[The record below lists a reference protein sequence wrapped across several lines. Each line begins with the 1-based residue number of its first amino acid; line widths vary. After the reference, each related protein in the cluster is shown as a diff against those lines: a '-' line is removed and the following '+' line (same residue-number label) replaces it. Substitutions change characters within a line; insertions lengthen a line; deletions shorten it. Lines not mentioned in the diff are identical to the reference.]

1 MDVAELDYY
10 LPRSAIAQYPLAERD
25 ASRMMVIKKEE
36 RAIYHHQFRDLCTF
50 LRAGDVLVVNDSRV
64 IPARLYGLKETGGKV
79 ELLLLKRIS
88 EMGHGEIWE
97 AMVKP
102 ARRVREGTVIHFGD
116 DALAQVVERVDE
128 KKWRLVFSVPG
139 SFEEFLSSYGE
150 TPLPPYIKRE
160 GDRLPLQDRQRYQ
173 TIFARHPGS
182 VAAPTAGFHFSPA
195 MLEQLQARG
204 VQVVPIT
211 LHVGYSTF
219 LPVETEQVENHHMG
233 EEWFNVTLEAAEA
246 INSAKRVIAVG
257 TTAVRVLESV
267 ADDKGKINAGS
278 GTTDLF
284 IYPGYQFRRVNGML
298 TNFHL
303 PRSTPL
309 LMVAAF
315 VGVDLLLTAYR
326 LAVEQGYRFYSYGDC
341 TLLLP

>member
-128 KKWRLVFSVPG
+128 KNG
-139 SFEEFLSSYGE
+139 ASFFR
-150 TPLPPYIKRE
+150 TW
-160 GDRLPLQDRQRYQ
+160 
-173 TIFARHPGS
+173 
-182 VAAPTAGFHFSPA
+182 
-195 MLEQLQARG
+195 QL
-204 VQVVPIT
+204 
-211 LHVGYSTF
+211 
-219 LPVETEQVENHHMG
+219 
-233 EEWFNVTLEAAEA
+233 
-246 INSAKRVIAVG
+246 
-257 TTAVRVLESV
+257 
-267 ADDKGKINAGS
+267 
-278 GTTDLF
+278 
-284 IYPGYQFRRVNGML
+284 
-298 TNFHL
+298 
-303 PRSTPL
+303 
-309 LMVAAF
+309 
-315 VGVDLLLTAYR
+315 
-326 LAVEQGYRFYSYGDC
+326 
-341 TLLLP
+341 

>member
-1 MDVAELDYY
+1 MG
-10 LPRSAIAQYPLAERD
+10 RRHYPLYQA
-25 ASRMMVIKKEE
+25 
-36 RAIYHHQFRDLCTF
+36 
-50 LRAGDVLVVNDSRV
+50 
-64 IPARLYGLKETGGKV
+64 
-79 ELLLLKRIS
+79 
-88 EMGHGEIWE
+88 
-97 AMVKP
+97 
-102 ARRVREGTVIHFGD
+102 
-116 DALAQVVERVDE
+116 
-128 KKWRLVFSVPG
+128 
-139 SFEEFLSSYGE
+139 
-150 TPLPPYIKRE
+150 E